1 MKAYRKEINGIEL
14 YYEYYHHSA
23 DRKTIVLIH
32 GFLSSTFSFRRLHP
46 FLKQDFNIVSIDIPP
61 FGKSGKST
69 RFNYSYDNVAK
80 TVIYLIESLQLKDVN
95 LIGHSLGGQLCL
107 HISHIRPDFVNNS
120 ILLCS
125 SAYLKRPKTSLVML
139 SYLPFFYL
147 IIKNQ
152 LAKSGLLQNLQKVV
166 HDHSLIDDEMMS
178 GYLQPF
184 LEEDIFRALTRMIR
198 DRENDLSG
206 QQLKEINTPCLLI
219 WGEHDRVVPVSVG
232 NRLHHDLKNSE
243 LIVLKETGHLV
254 PEERPEDIYTH
265 IKNFVLKNHVS

>member
-1 MKAYRKEINGIEL
+1 MKAYRKEINGIEI

-23 DRKTIVLIH
+23 NSKTIVLIH
-32 GFLSSTFSFRRLHP
+32 GFLSSSFSFRRLHP
-46 FLKQDFNIVSIDIPP
+46 FLKQDFNIISIDMPP
-61 FGKSGKST
+61 FGKSGKLTTFS
-69 RFNYSYDNVAK
+69 YSYENVAK
-80 TVIYLIESLQLKDVN
+80 TVISLINSLQLKDVI

-107 HISHIRPDFVNNS
+107 HISHLQPDFADKT

-125 SAYLKRPKTSLVML
+125 SAYLKRPKTSLILL
-139 SYLPFFYL
+139 SYLPFFH
-147 IIKNQ
+147 IAVKKQ
-152 LAKSGLLQNLQKVV
+152 LARSGLLENLQKVV
-166 HDHSLIDDEMMS
+166 YDHSLIDDEMMT

-198 DRENDLSG
+198 DRENDLSC
-206 QQLKEINTPCLLI
+206 QQLKEISTPCLLI

-232 NRLHHDLKNSE
+232 NRLNQDLKNSE

-265 IKNFVLKNHVS
+265 IKQFLLKDHVS

>member
-1 MKAYRKEINGIEL
+1 LKAYRKEINGIEL
-14 YYEYYHHSA
+14 YYEYYHHSPEG
-23 DRKTIVLIH
+23 KTIVLIH

-46 FLKQDFNIVSIDIPP
+46 FLKQDFNIVSIDLPP

-69 RFNYSYDNVAK
+69 RFNYSYENVAK
-80 TVIYLIESLQLKDVN
+80 TVISLIESLQLKDVI

-107 HISHIRPDFVNNS
+107 HISHIRPDFADKS

-125 SAYLKRPKTSLVML
+125 SAYLKRPKTSLVLL
-139 SYLPFFYL
+139 SYLPFFH
-147 IIKNQ
+147 IAVKKQ
-152 LAKSGLLQNLQKVV
+152 LARSGLLENLQKVV
-166 HDHSLIDDEMMS
+166 YDHSLIDDEMMS

-219 WGEHDRVVPVSVG
+219 WGEHDRVVPLSVG
-232 NRLHHDLKNSE
+232 NQLHQDLKNSK

-254 PEERPEDIYTH
+254 PEERPEDVFVH
-265 IKNFVLKNHVS
+265 IRNFVLENHVS